1 MWQTVIVIVIV
12 TASAAYVL
20 WLLLTAAFRA
30 RLAGWL
36 AARLPGAAGP
46 LAWLHTWL
54 QLKAQPAAP
63 LTGCDACPQS
73 RIEPVAGRKPP
84 AMR

>member
-1 MWQTVIVIVIV
+1 MWQTMLVIVIV

-20 WLLLTAAFRA
+20 WLLLTARFRA

-46 LAWLHTWL
+46 LAWLHAWL
-54 QLKAQPAAP
+54 ETKAQPAAP
-63 LTGCDACPQS
+63 LTGCEACPQS
-73 RIEPVAGRKPP
+73 RIDPTPTRKPP
-84 AMR
+84 PTP